1 VAAAIALFAA
11 EVPTVP
17 FDRPGELLFFIG
29 LAAVA
34 FRLRVRYA
42 GNFLGLE
49 AAALVPAI
57 VILRSPGATMLVCVT
72 ADLLAKLS
80 RRHRRL
86 TLPSAFDIAQLA
98 ISYGLAAIFFGA
110 VHSATQGPVALAA
123 AAAGVLLV
131 FFFVNTLLVFAY
143 LELGRLVP
151 RERLLEMGLYQL
163 VALLLLSPI
172 VALEILVYPDYRI
185 AGLLLAFFPVVLAS
199 LVVRNMSS
207 VERKYQRVAR
217 ENRELDALRGISNAF
232 ALGSRG
238 DRYAR
243 TFEAVRR
250 MLPVEAMAFIEWIDA
265 PGKDFAVHL
274 AGEVSA
280 STESIAQWVRANRL
294 DEVRPGSVTERVE
307 TKSDKDRRM
316 RLSAHTGY
324 QAILH
329 LATPEM
335 NTGLL
340 VLESAFPAL
349 HEKGSVASL
358 TVLSDQIALVL
369 QDRAIRAELQV
380 LSERNHERA
389 ETLDQ
394 ILQISNELKSH
405 LTLDTLFQSI
415 VTAVARSLGF
425 NAVLLSLYEAERD
438 VFVRHAQL
446 GLDRRWPELGGQ
458 AVPAVEITRHWID
471 ENRVSK
477 SYHLRHRS
485 AADIG
490 PYEEFGPSPRPHSHP
505 NSWLPYEV
513 LWIPLQSG
521 ERLVGC
527 LTVSDPKSGLSP
539 SLETIRAL
547 EIFGNQAVTA
557 IEIARSYTD
566 AREQSVRDG
575 LTGAYNHRH
584 FQESLQKEIG
594 RAERRGR
601 PLTVLML
608 DIDDFKSVNDRF
620 GHPVGDAILQRIVAE
635 IRSEIR
641 GDMDL
646 LARYGGEEFGVIL
659 PETPPEE
666 GAEVAERIRRR
677 IDERLFRPP
686 ESEEILRVT
695 ASIGLATFP
704 TDAADKRQLIEK
716 ADAALYHA
724 KRGGKNAVATSSEL
738 TGEAPPITH

>member
-1 VAAAIALFAA
+1 MEKEVSRPRAFQALQWTTVAAAIALFAA

-29 LAAVA
+29 LSAVA

-57 VILRSPGATMLVCVT
+57 VILRSPGATMLVCVI

-86 TLPSAFDIAQLA
+86 TLPSAFDVAQLA

-151 RERLLEMGLYQL
+151 RERLLGMGLYQL

-199 LVVRNMSS
+199 LVVRNLSS

-217 ENRELDALRGISNAF
+217 ENRELDALREISNAF
-232 ALGSRG
+232 TLGGRG
-238 DRYAR
+238 DRYTR
-243 TFEAVRR
+243 TYEAVRR
-250 MLPVEAMAFIEWIDA
+250 MVPVEAMAFVEWIDA
-265 PGKDFAVHL
+265 PDFAVHL

-280 STESIAQWVRANRL
+280 SAESIAQWVRANRL
-294 DEVRPGSVTERVE
+294 DEARPGSVTERVE
-307 TKSDKDRRM
+307 TKSDKERRM

-340 VLESAFPAL
+340 VLESAFPAI
-349 HEKGSVASL
+349 HETGSVASL
-358 TVLSDQIALVL
+358 TVLADQIALVL
-369 QDRAIRAELQV
+369 QDRAIRAQLQD
-380 LSERNHERA
+380 LSERNRERA

-438 VFVRHAQL
+438 VFVRHAQF
-446 GLDRRWPELGGQ
+446 GLDRRWPELAGKPSRRRRSRATGSTTI
-458 AVPAVEITRHWID
+458 ASRSRTICATEARRRSGRMKSSAPPRARVRIRTPGSPTRSCGSLSNPASGW
-471 ENRVSK
+471 
-477 SYHLRHRS
+477 S
-485 AADIG
+485 AA
-490 PYEEFGPSPRPHSHP
+490 
-505 NSWLPYEV
+505 
-513 LWIPLQSG
+513 
-521 ERLVGC
+521 
-527 LTVSDPKSGLSP
+527 
-539 SLETIRAL
+539 
-547 EIFGNQAVTA
+547 
-557 IEIARSYTD
+557 
-566 AREQSVRDG
+566 
-575 LTGAYNHRH
+575 
-584 FQESLQKEIG
+584 
-594 RAERRGR
+594 
-601 PLTVLML
+601 
-608 DIDDFKSVNDRF
+608 
-620 GHPVGDAILQRIVAE
+620 
-635 IRSEIR
+635 
-641 GDMDL
+641 
-646 LARYGGEEFGVIL
+646 
-659 PETPPEE
+659 
-666 GAEVAERIRRR
+666 
-677 IDERLFRPP
+677 
-686 ESEEILRVT
+686 
-695 ASIGLATFP
+695 
-704 TDAADKRQLIEK
+704 
-716 ADAALYHA
+716 
-724 KRGGKNAVATSSEL
+724 
-738 TGEAPPITH
+738 

>member
-1 VAAAIALFAA
+1 
-11 EVPTVP
+11 
-17 FDRPGELLFFIG
+17 
-29 LAAVA
+29 
-34 FRLRVRYA
+34 
-42 GNFLGLE
+42 
-49 AAALVPAI
+49 
-57 VILRSPGATMLVCVT
+57 
-72 ADLLAKLS
+72 
-80 RRHRRL
+80 
-86 TLPSAFDIAQLA
+86 
-98 ISYGLAAIFFGA
+98 
-110 VHSATQGPVALAA
+110 
-123 AAAGVLLV
+123 
-131 FFFVNTLLVFAY
+131 
-143 LELGRLVP
+143 
-151 RERLLEMGLYQL
+151 
-163 VALLLLSPI
+163 
-172 VALEILVYPDYRI
+172 
-185 AGLLLAFFPVVLAS
+185 
-199 LVVRNMSS
+199 
-207 VERKYQRVAR
+207 
-217 ENRELDALRGISNAF
+217 
-232 ALGSRG
+232 
-238 DRYAR
+238 
-243 TFEAVRR
+243 
-250 MLPVEAMAFIEWIDA
+250 
-265 PGKDFAVHL
+265 
-274 AGEVSA
+274 VSA
-280 STESIAQWVRANRL
+280 SAETIAQWVRTNRL
-294 DEVRPGSVTERVE
+294 DEARPGSVTERVE
-307 TKSDKDRRM
+307 TKSDKERRM

-340 VLESAFPAL
+340 VLESAFPVL

-369 QDRAIRAELQV
+369 QDRAIRAQLQD
-380 LSERNHERA
+380 LSDRNRERA

-425 NAVLLSLYEAERD
+425 NAVLLSLYETEHD
-438 VFVRHAQL
+438 VFVRHAQF
-446 GLDRRWPELGGQ
+446 GLDRRWPELNGQ
-458 AVPAVEITRHWID
+458 AVPAAEITRHWID
-471 ENRVSK
+471 RNRVSK

-485 AADIG
+485 AAEIG
-490 PYEEFGPSPRPHSHP
+490 PYEEFGPYPRPHSHP

-641 GDMDL
+641 GDMDM
-646 LARYGGEEFGVIL
+646 LARYGGEEFAVIL
-659 PETPPEE
+659 PETPPDE

-704 TDAADKRQLIEK
+704 SDAADKRELIEK

-724 KRGGKNAVATSSEL
+724 KRGGKNAVAASSEL
-738 TGEAPPITH
+738 SGEAPPLTH